1 MRNQPTVVTQPI
13 SSQRISQETLEDYM
27 KALVSSDISKDDFEN
42 KLDEMEEQGKING
55 RQSR

>member
-1 MRNQPTVVTQPI
+1 
-13 SSQRISQETLEDYM
+13 M